1 MNRAIVLLSGGM
13 DSLVSAAIA
22 HRDCDE
28 LFFLHISYGQRTE
41 AKERWCFEQLARHY
55 HAVEARVV
63 DYHWLSAIGGSALT
77 DPNLEIPEGITQDTN
92 TYVPFRNATFL
103 CAAVAW
109 AEVINAT
116 RIYIGA
122 VEEDSSGYPD
132 CRESFFEAMNAVIQ
146 EGTKAKDIAVYTPV
160 IHLNKSEIV
169 KLGMSL
175 KAPFVLSWSC
185 YGQSVKACGTCP
197 SCILRLRAFEAAGL
211 ADPIDYEGKS

>member
-1 MNRAIVLLSGGM
+1 M

-77 DPNLEIPEGITQDTN
+77 DPNLEIPEGITRIQIPM
-92 TYVPFRNATFL
+92 YLFVMPPFL
-103 CAAVAW
+103 CCCSM
-109 AEVINAT
+109 AEVIKAT

-132 CRESFFEAMNAVIQ
+132 CR
-146 EGTKAKDIAVYTPV
+146 KA
-160 IHLNKSEIV
+160 
-169 KLGMSL
+169 
-175 KAPFVLSWSC
+175 F
-185 YGQSVKACGTCP
+185 
-197 SCILRLRAFEAAGL
+197 LRL
-211 ADPIDYEGKS
+211 